1 VGESFSFL
9 EVFSSL
15 LISQGRTKH
24 SPLTKK
30 TNNRVKKQDQ
40 HKQPQQPSR
49 AALEKRE
56 QMAAAAEA
64 RLKAASARQQ
74 LW

>member
-1 VGESFSFL
+1 MVRKKKKEKKL
-9 EVFSSL
+9 NL
-15 LISQGRTKH
+15 DLDLDLDNT
-24 SPLTKK
+24 K
-30 TNNRVKKQDQ
+30 TNFLRVKKQDQ
-40 HKQPQQPSR
+40 QQPAQPSR
-49 AALEKRE
+49 ATLAKRE